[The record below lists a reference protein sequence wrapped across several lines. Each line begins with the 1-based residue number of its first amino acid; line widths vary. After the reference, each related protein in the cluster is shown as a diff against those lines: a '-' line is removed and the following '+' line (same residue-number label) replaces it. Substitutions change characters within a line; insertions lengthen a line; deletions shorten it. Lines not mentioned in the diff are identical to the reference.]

1 MERFVSVFGIL
12 LVLAICYALSTNRK
26 AIQGRTILWGLGMQ
40 FVLALFV
47 LKTPFG
53 QAAFSWVGDKI
64 TRLLELSY
72 VGSAFVFGKIGMK
85 GGGDTNVGFI
95 FATQIVPA
103 ILFVAA
109 LFAVLYH
116 LGVMQLVVRGVAKV
130 MTRLMGAS
138 GAESLNVAASIFMGQ
153 TEAPFTIRPFLNKM
167 TQSELMCVMTSGMA
181 HVSGGIMAAYIGYG
195 IEAKHLLAA
204 VIMTAPG
211 TILLAKMLVPETGK
225 PETAGD
231 VNFSSPKI
239 DTNVIGAAARGT
251 GEGLQLAL
259 NVVAMLITFLALVA
273 LVNVLLGALG
283 GVVGMPWLSLQ
294 WVLGWLFAPLA
305 LAMGIPWGEARIVG
319 NLMGTR
325 LVLNELIAYGQLGPL
340 RETLSP
346 RTFTMATYALCGFA
360 NLGSV
365 GIQIGGIGA
374 LIPERRN
381 DLAALGLRALL
392 AGTLANFITACIAG
406 VLL

>member
-53 QAAFSWVGDKI
+53 QAAFAWVGHKI
-64 TRLLELSY
+64 QALLELSY

-95 FATQIVPA
+95 FATQILPA

-116 LGVMQLVVRGVAKV
+116 LGVMQLVVRAVAKV

-153 TEAPFTIRPFLNKM
+153 TEAPLTIRPFLNKM

-181 HVSGGIMAAYIGYG
+181 HVSGGIMAAYIGFG

-231 VNFSSPKI
+231 VNFSSPQ
-239 DTNVIGAAARGT
+239 DRHQHHRRGGARHRRGPAPGAERRRHAHHVPGAGGARERVAGRARRRRRHAVAQPGAHPRLGVRAAGARHGRSLGRGARG
-251 GEGLQLAL
+251 GQPA
-259 NVVAMLITFLALVA
+259 
-273 LVNVLLGALG
+273 
-283 GVVGMPWLSLQ
+283 W
-294 WVLGWLFAPLA
+294 APA
-305 LAMGIPWGEARIVG
+305 W
-319 NLMGTR
+319 
-325 LVLNELIAYGQLGPL
+325 
-340 RETLSP
+340 
-346 RTFTMATYALCGFA
+346 C
-360 NLGSV
+360 
-365 GIQIGGIGA
+365 
-374 LIPERRN
+374 
-381 DLAALGLRALL
+381 
-392 AGTLANFITACIAG
+392 
-406 VLL
+406 